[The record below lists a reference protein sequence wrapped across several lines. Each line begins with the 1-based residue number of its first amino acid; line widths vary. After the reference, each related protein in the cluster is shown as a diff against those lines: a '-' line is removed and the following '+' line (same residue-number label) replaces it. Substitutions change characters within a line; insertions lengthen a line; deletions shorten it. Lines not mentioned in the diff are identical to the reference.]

1 MITFIY
7 SAQYFFLAKFS
18 NGDCFFHPNVSHII
32 FQLTEPQKKK
42 KLITKLSSGK
52 KIKITICELST
63 ANNTEAE
70 EKAKAGI
77 N

>member
-1 MITFIY
+1 MIIFIY

-18 NGDCFFHPNVSHII
+18 NGDCFFHPNVSYVI
-32 FQLTEPQKKK
+32 FWLTELQKKK
-42 KLITKLSSGK
+42 LKTKLSSGK